1 MAGKVVTRANLM
13 SEIARLSSLVGKF
26 EREHKALSPLL
37 RPAHQAAIDSLK
49 KQIEECSR
57 AVRGLV
63 HRM

>member
-1 MAGKVVTRANLM
+1 MPKSVTKANLL

-26 EREHKALSPLL
+26 EREHKALSPLM

-49 KQIEECSR
+49 LQIEECSR
-57 AVRGLV
+57 KVRNLG

>member
-1 MAGKVVTRANLM
+1 MPKSVTKANLL

-26 EREHKALSPLL
+26 EREHKALSPLM

-49 KQIEECSR
+49 QQIEECSR
-57 AVRGLV
+57 AVRNLG